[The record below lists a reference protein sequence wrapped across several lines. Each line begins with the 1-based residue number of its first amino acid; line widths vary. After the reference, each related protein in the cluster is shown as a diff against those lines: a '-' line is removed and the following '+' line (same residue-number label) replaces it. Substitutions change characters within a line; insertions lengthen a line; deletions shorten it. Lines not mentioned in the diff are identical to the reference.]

1 MSEDIINEISK
12 MRAAN
17 NVLWMALLGIALK
30 SERVLTKDVLRQIN
44 GAGGIKG
51 ATVHLVIDNDDSQP
65 AQSAVVMASLIT
77 SQNVLA
83 VLGPQR
89 DAAG

>member
-17 NVLWMALLGIALK
+17 NVLWMALLEIALK

-44 GAGGIKG
+44 E
-51 ATVHLVIDNDDSQP
+51 NDGKI
-65 AQSAVVMASLIT
+65 SALLKE
-77 SQNVLA
+77 LA
-83 VLGPQR
+83 K
-89 DAAG
+89 

>member
-44 GAGGIKG
+44 E
-51 ATVHLVIDNDDSQP
+51 NDGKI
-65 AQSAVVMASLIT
+65 SALLKE
-77 SQNVLA
+77 LA
-83 VLGPQR
+83 K
-89 DAAG
+89 